1 MTDFQQAGEDRPAA
15 SQWAKAGHVTL
26 RCRLDGPL
34 VVELPPDEGGS
45 RPAFRVIDHLGAEFV
60 LPSGKRAIA
69 LCRCGKSATKP
80 FCDGSHRSAEFL
92 AGELAGDGQC

>member
-1 MTDFQQAGEDRPAA
+1 MTDSQQAGDDRPAA

-34 VVELPPDEGGS
+34 VVEVPLDQDGASPG
-45 RPAFRVIDHLGAEFV
+45 FRVIDHLGAEFT
-60 LPSGKRAIA
+60 LPAGKRAVA

-80 FCDGSHRSAEFL
+80 FCDGAHRAAEFR